1 MAHCPY
7 DKLGDLESALQEI
20 RKLEKVVEKKPGVFY
35 LKSKAFLHF
44 HIKTDKSTAKN
55 PNPTTRR
62 WADARETLDQWGSEI
77 NLAMPMSPQDLAIF
91 IKEIKRRYNNIILV

>member
-7 DKLGDLESALQEI
+7 DQLNDLESTLEEI
-20 RKLEKVVEKKPGVFY
+20 RQLEKIVEKKPGVFY

-44 HIKTDKSTAKN
+44 HIKTTKSKVKGEA
-55 PNPTTRR
+55 PHIRR

-77 NLAMPMSPQDLAIF
+77 DLPFSLNDQQKQSF
-91 IKEIKRRYNNIILV
+91 IKEVQRRYHNICS